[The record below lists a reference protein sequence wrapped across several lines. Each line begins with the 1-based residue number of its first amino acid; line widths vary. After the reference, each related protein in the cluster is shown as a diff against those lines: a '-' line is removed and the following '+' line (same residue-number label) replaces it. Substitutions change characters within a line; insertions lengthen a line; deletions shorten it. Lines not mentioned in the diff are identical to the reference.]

1 MRQDAKLQSLMKAGV
16 QGNKVWG
23 NYANYEFIHIH
34 LDSFVILTVAQAAH
48 KPGSRLRRGF
58 HPRT

>member
-23 NYANYEFIHIH
+23 NYAKFGFIYIH
-34 LDSFVILTVAQAAH
+34 LDSFVILKVAQAAH
-48 KPGSRLRRGF
+48 MRSSRLRRGF
-58 HPRT
+58 HPCT